1 MKQFLL
7 KSVTLV
13 ALVLGSLFLVPSQA
27 SAQSNG
33 ALVAGPSTNQVW
45 VSNAQALQT
54 VQDEIASLMQQM
66 NVLIQNQAPESEIK
80 QLKYRLQFYMMLQ
93 ETLNQGLHISEALN
107 VVKSSLSGIDGTD
120 YDAKKAEKVQTL
132 YDEIVTKFG
141 N

>member
-13 ALVLGSLFLVPSQA
+13 ALVLGSLFFVPSQA

-45 VSNAQALQT
+45 VSNSQALQT
-54 VQDEIASLMQQM
+54 VQDEIAAITQEL
-66 NVLIQNQAPESEIK
+66 NVLIQNQAPEAEIK

-93 ETLNQGLHISEALN
+93 DALNQGIHISEAMQ
-107 VVKSSLSGIDGTD
+107 VVKSSLSGTDGTD
-120 YDAKKAEKVQTL
+120 FDAKKAEKVQQL